1 MIVTDWAD
9 INNLYSRDHIAK
21 DKKEAIKLAINA
33 GIDMSMD
40 PYDWKFCT
48 LLKELVEEGEV
59 PMSRIDDAVR
69 RVLRL
74 KYRLNLFEKPY
85 YDLKDFPLFGGAEH
99 AAAALQAA
107 EESLVLLKN
116 TDGILPLAK
125 GKKLL
130 VTGPNANSMRCLNG
144 GWSYSWQGDKADEHA
159 GQYNTI
165 LEAFTNKFG
174 AENIIYEAG
183 VTYKQGGNWWEENT
197 PDIEKL

>member
-1 MIVTDWAD
+1 M
-9 INNLYSRDHIAK
+9 
-21 DKKEAIKLAINA
+21 
-33 GIDMSMD
+33 
-40 PYDWKFCT
+40 
-48 LLKELVEEGEV
+48 
-59 PMSRIDDAVR
+59 
-69 RVLRL
+69 
-74 KYRLNLFEKPY
+74 
-85 YDLKDFPLFGGAEH
+85 FGSAEH

-159 GQYNTI
+159 SQYNTI

-174 AENIIYEAG
+174 ADNIIYEAG

-197 PDIEKL
+197 PEIEKAVAAAAGADYIVACIGENSYCETPGNLTNLQHSDIAFVDQCRIGILFLQLFGSVAGQEFEPHRFYQIGITIQH